1 MKIVIRLFCI
11 FIFVLQHSILHAG
24 FALSG
29 NRVIYS
35 EADKEQSL
43 ILANINDYP
52 IVAQTWVDDGAGYPD
67 QSTAPFIV
75 IPAVFK
81 MNSKGIQA
89 LRIMYNGSTIPKDRE
104 SVFWLNLYEVP
115 GKNQQQVTQAQ
126 ESNVQINLAMN
137 TQLKVFYRPKS
148 LKYMDVDEILKKVK
162 FLIKEVEGKNTL
174 ILDNSTPYHLSI
186 IDLSLKQNNKI
197 IEIKDKENLMI
208 PPFEN
213 RHYELA
219 SEINLNLGYQ
229 VDLTL
234 IDDKGYFFNHSFIN
248 K

>member
-208 PPFEN
+208 SPFEN
-213 RHYELA
+213 RHYEVV

>member
-137 TQLKVFYRPKS
+137 TQLKVFYRPKF

-208 PPFEN
+208 SPFEN
-213 RHYELA
+213 RHYEVV

>member
-1 MKIVIRLFCI
+1 MKIVISLFCI
-11 FIFVLQHSILHAG
+11 LILALQHSILHAG

-29 NRVIYS
+29 NRVIYN

-52 IVAQTWVDDGAGYPD
+52 IVAQTWVDEGAGYPD
-67 QSTAPFIV
+67 QSNAPFIV

-89 LRIMYNGSTIPKDRE
+89 LRIMYNGSAIPKDRE

-115 GKNQQQVTQAQ
+115 GKNQQQVMQAQ

-148 LKYMDVDEILKKVK
+148 LKYMDVDEISKKIK
-162 FLIKEVEGKNTL
+162 FLARGVEGKKML
-174 ILDNSTPYHLSI
+174 ILDNPTPYHLSL
-186 IDLSLKQNNKI
+186 IDLSLKQNNKK
-197 IEIKDKENLMI
+197 IEIRDKDNLMI
-208 PPFEN
+208 SPFETKY
-213 RHYELA
+213 YEVA
-219 SEINLNLGYQ
+219 SEMNLNSGYQ

-234 IDDKGYFFNHSFIN
+234 IDDKGYFFNHSVIN